1 MSLTKLEYNR
11 IDLIA
16 MAAISRG
23 CMRVIP
29 RTEAGK
35 AKRQKVVVADM
46 SGALNCFTV
55 DPKAN
60 DVKQVFK
67 AASLNG
73 KGFSDIDLNKDK
85 IFTAAGDC
93 LRAFSRK
100 GKEFFKVE
108 TNLTEPIGNIAVA
121 TPWVWTAGDYVVA
134 CFEEGN
140 EVAYLNSPDH
150 VNDLIMC
157 AVKSDKKA
165 EAVIACQDRALR
177 VIQGT
182 DVVATESCE
191 GAVVSIQNLTL
202 PAATKKQTDSNELL
216 YGTANGFLGSK
227 KISGHG
233 FSPSWSLPGNAQGG
247 VSALQTAD
255 VSGDGLPEILLGRD
269 DGIFQIFGFE
279 PGLQG
284 SPPSLLFQTTVS
296 ESVQAV
302 DSGNVLQTAT
312 EDVII
317 CTYTGKVIGYTTD
330 TSSDDMPVR
339 LPGKAPPA
347 GNKKGTQE
355 KKKKLLA
362 LQEEIEKMKAKV
374 QQKKDEYSKCSG
386 NAIAVT
392 ATHNVKDKF
401 VLDPSAAWFL
411 TLEMDAPIDMVIL
424 KSDVDIEL
432 LDTDSNPCIVSTSD
446 PEGAGKVLAS
456 YRCTESTSRIE
467 IKVRTVEG
475 QHGTLEAYIIPFL
488 TPKTCQMT
496 SYSIK
501 PLSLHQR
508 LNDAPALPNCCNLMK
523 VDGSFTVTEM
533 HSWIAQCLP
542 EVPTLLQ
549 SESATF
555 YFKSAFQNTILR
567 CSYRG
572 NEAVFVSDNITT
584 LSVLWDFISRLATSK
599 KIKLS
604 VSFDNTNLDE
614 SCKRVLTLMHSKL
627 QYQLSLSDRITMM
640 EALKEIEIQEQDVSF
655 LSREYQQVLKN
666 VSTLEKEF
674 AMQPRRLEFLCSI
687 VKKLFLD
694 KHKAKGQNP
703 THKIPLLM
711 QKLQEDYSLDSLV
724 NFFATG

>member
-11 IDLIA
+11 IDLVA

-23 CMRVIP
+23 CMRVVP
-29 RTEAGK
+29 RTESGK

-46 SGALNCFTV
+46 SGLLNCFTV

-67 AASLNG
+67 ASSING

-85 IFTAAGDC
+85 IFTASGDC

-177 VIQGT
+177 VIQGR
-182 DVVATESCE
+182 DVIAVESCE
-191 GAVVSIQNLTL
+191 GAVVSIHNLNF
-202 PAATKKQTDSNELL
+202 PNGSKKGKPSNELL

-227 KISGHG
+227 TITTYG
-233 FSPSWSLPGNAQGG
+233 FTPAWALPGNGRGG
-247 VSALQTAD
+247 ISALHTAD
-255 VSGDGLPEILLGRD
+255 VTADGVPEVLLGRD
-269 DGIFQIFGFE
+269 DGTFEIFGFE
-279 PGLQG
+279 PGMNG
-284 SPPSLLFQTTVS
+284 APPTTRFQTTVN

-312 EDVII
+312 EDVIV

-339 LPGKAPPA
+339 LPGGKAPP

-355 KKKKLLA
+355 KKKKLLG
-362 LQEEIEKMKAKV
+362 LQEEIEKMKGKL

-386 NAIAVT
+386 SAIAVT

-401 VLDPSAAWFL
+401 VLDQSAAWFL
-411 TLEMDAPIDMVIL
+411 TLEMDSPIDMVIL

-432 LDTDSNPCIVSTSD
+432 LDTDSNPCIVSASD
-446 PEGAGKVLAS
+446 PEDTAKVLAS

-467 IKVRTVEG
+467 MKVRTVEG
-475 QHGTLEAYIIPFL
+475 QHGTLEAFIIPFL

-508 LNDAPALPNCCNLMK
+508 LNEAPSLPSCCNQMK
-523 VDGSFTVTEM
+523 VDGTFTVTEM
-533 HSWIAQCLP
+533 HSWIVQCLP
-542 EVPTLLQ
+542 EVPALLQ
-549 SESATF
+549 AESATF

-567 CSYRG
+567 CNYRS
-572 NEAVFVSDNITT
+572 NEAVFVSDSITT
-584 LSVLWDFISRLATSK
+584 LTVLWDFISRLATSK
-599 KIKLS
+599 KVKLS
-604 VSFDNTNLDE
+604 VSFDNTNLDD
-614 SCKRVLTLMHSKL
+614 SCKRVLTLLHNKL

-655 LSREYQQVLKN
+655 LSREYQQVLK
-666 VSTLEKEF
+666 V
-674 AMQPRRLEFLCSI
+674 C
-687 VKKLFLD
+687 KKKFVVVLSEIIF
-694 KHKAKGQNP
+694 
-703 THKIPLLM
+703 
-711 QKLQEDYSLDSLV
+711 
-724 NFFATG
+724 